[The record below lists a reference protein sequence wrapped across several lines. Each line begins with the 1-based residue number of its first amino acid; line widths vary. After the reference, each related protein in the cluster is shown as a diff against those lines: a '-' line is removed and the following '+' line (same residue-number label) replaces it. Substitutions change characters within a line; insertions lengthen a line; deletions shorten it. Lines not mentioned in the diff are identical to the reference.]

1 MAGGGTSG
9 YIYEAVRET
18 TVVARGV
25 AVVGV
30 SLFFLLL
37 LNVVIYTCAWG

>member
-1 MAGGGTSG
+1 MAGGGING

-18 TVVARGV
+18 IVVEEGV

-30 SLFFLLL
+30 SLFSFLP
-37 LNVVIYTCAWG
+37 